1 MPALKLGKYTIV
13 AELARGGMGIVYLGV
28 ARGRSRTLRAIKRL
42 RPEFSR
48 DETYV
53 AMFLQEARLAA
64 RLSHPNIVQTIDVG
78 TDARCPF
85 LAMEYLDGRPLH
97 AITRRMLAGGRHL
110 VGAHLR
116 IVVEVLRGIHHAHSL
131 RDSRGRALGIVH
143 RDVSPPNVF
152 VTFDGRTKVIDFG
165 VAKARDSSLETTAGI
180 LKGRVAYMAPERVLG
195 CAVDHRS
202 DIYSVG
208 VMLWEAAARRRL
220 WQGLAD
226 IDVLRRL
233 LRGRTPSL
241 RSVCAGA
248 SEELLAICERAM
260 APDPVDR
267 HGSAAELLQ
276 EVEAHLEV
284 RRDNVTMRDVGEMLC
299 HLFADERRTDR
310 VLLEGALQA
319 RARGWSGPIA
329 RLNVESDPLGLSLT
343 VPSIAGPFVD
353 IEPEASWSRSH
364 PPRAI
369 PLAPGWPAARAT
381 MPSDSSQSSWMV
393 SAMNPLSARRNTVLA
408 RTTGAAMAAALVV
421 GLVLGRS
428 RGGWSAPLPTA
439 PQARAHSA
447 PVDRPSIED
456 SPVNEVVAVEVDAQ
470 PASALIE
477 VDGTAVLGNPY
488 VGRYARD
495 DRAHRI
501 RALASGFEPQWRDV
515 VFRRDVVI
523 EMHLERSAGVSAAAP
538 THAFSAPA
546 HGAPSSLSSVAPRGE
561 PANAEPAPG
570 VRRPLVLI
578 QTSNPYGE
586 P

>member
-1 MPALKLGKYTIV
+1 
-13 AELARGGMGIVYLGV
+13 MGIVYLGV
-28 ARGRSRTLRAIKRL
+28 ARGRSRTLRAIKQL

-53 AMFLQEARLAA
+53 EMFLQEAQLAA
-64 RLSHPNIVQTIDVG
+64 RLSHPNIVQTIDLG
-78 TDARCPF
+78 SDTRCPF

-97 AITRRMLAGGRHL
+97 AITRRMFSGGGHL
-110 VGAHLR
+110 LGAHLR
-116 IVVEVLRGIHHAHSL
+116 VLAEVLRGIHHAHSL

-143 RDVSPPNVF
+143 RDVSPPNVI

-165 VAKARDSSLETTAGI
+165 VAKACDSSLKTTVGI

-195 CAVDHRS
+195 GAVDHRS

-208 VMLWEAAARRRL
+208 VMLWEAVARRRL

-226 IDVLRRL
+226 IHVLSRL
-233 LRGRTPSL
+233 LRGQTPPL

-260 APDPVDR
+260 SPNPADR
-267 HGSAAELLQ
+267 HASAAELLQ
-276 EVEAHLEV
+276 ELEAHLEV
-284 RRDNVTMRDVGEMLC
+284 RRDNVTMRDVGQMLC
-299 HLFADERRTDR
+299 DLFADERRTNR
-310 VLLEGALQA
+310 VLLEGALEQA
-319 RARGWSGPIA
+319 RARGCSGPIV

-353 IEPEASWSRSH
+353 VEPEAWSRSH
-364 PPRAI
+364 RPRI
-369 PLAPGWPAARAT
+369 PLAPAWPSARAT
-381 MPSDSSQSSWMV
+381 LPSDSSQSSWMV
-393 SAMNPLSARRNTVLA
+393 SAVNPLSARRNTVLTG
-408 RTTGAAMAAALVV
+408 TTGAAVATALVA

-428 RGGWSAPLPTA
+428 HGRWSVPLPTA
-439 PQARAHSA
+439 LQTHAQSA
-447 PVDRPSIED
+447 LVDRPSIDD
-456 SPVNEVVAVEVDAQ
+456 SPVNDVVAVEVDAQ
-470 PASALIE
+470 PLTALIE

-501 RALASGFEPQWRDV
+501 GAFASGFEPQWRDV

-523 EMHLERSAGVSAAAP
+523 EMHLERSARERAAAP
-538 THAFSAPA
+538 PHAFTAPA
-546 HGAPSSLSSVAPRGE
+546 RSAPSSISSVTARGT
-561 PANAEPAPG
+561 PANTEPSPG
-570 VRRPLVLI
+570 MRRPLVVI